1 MFDGSIDRSIEGR
14 SWEINVGCIGNLR
27 ILFIISMIQLKEN
40 FWKTNFLSSSFEERG
55 TSTLLITITAM
66 FEKYAIPCE

>member
-14 SWEINVGCIGNLR
+14 NWEINVGCIGNLR

-55 TSTLLITITAM
+55 TSTLLITITAI